1 MLTSLLLI
9 VIGLALLA
17 GGGEALVRGAVAI
30 ARHAGLTPAVIGL
43 TIVAMGTSLPEL
55 VVSVM
60 ASFRGQPDIAVG
72 NVLGSNI
79 FNIAFILGLSA
90 LIIPL
95 PIRGNVVRLEWPI
108 MFLASGA
115 FLVVARDGLLDRFEA
130 GLFVVAL
137 AAFTGYSVWIA
148 RREVAGEEALEFRA
162 EVETRAIHAKA
173 REMALS
179 AGAILVG
186 LVLLVI
192 GGRLLV
198 DGAVNLARLAGLSE
212 RVIGLTIVAAGT
224 SAPEVATSII
234 AAVRRQTDVAVA
246 NIIGSNIFNLLGIL
260 GTAGLIL
267 PLQVSAGML
276 ASDVWWMLGTALVLF
291 PLMYIGK
298 RLSRLDGALLFGVYG
313 AYLWLLL

>member
-1 MLTSLLLI
+1 MLLSLLLI
-9 VIGLALLA
+9 VIGLLLLA

-55 VVSVM
+55 VVSVL
-60 ASFRGQPDIAVG
+60 ASLRDQPDIAVG

-90 LIIPL
+90 LIVPL

-108 MFLASGA
+108 MFLASAA
-115 FLVVARDGLLDRFEA
+115 FAVVARDGLLDRLEA
-130 GLFVVAL
+130 GLFV
-137 AAFTGYSVWIA
+137 AAMTAFIGYSVWIA
-148 RREVAGEEALEFRA
+148 RREVAGEEAREFKD
-162 EVETRAIHAKA
+162 EVEA
-173 REMALS
+173 RSIDVRRETMLS
-179 AGAILVG
+179 VGAVVLG
-186 LVLLVI
+186 LLLLLV

-212 RVIGLTIVAAGT
+212 RIIGLTIVAAGT
-224 SAPEVATSII
+224 SAPEVATSIV
-234 AAVRRQTDVAVA
+234 AAVRKQTDVAVA

-276 ASDVWWMLGTALVLF
+276 ASDVWWMLGTALVLY
-291 PLMYIGK
+291 PLMYLGK
-298 RLSRLDGALLFGVYG
+298 KLSRVDGALLLGVYG